1 MLSQDQECMV
11 FDFVRD
17 FSGWSYEG
25 LPLRCLHLTAGV
37 PDVAAQYTK
46 RSVVFVVSPTNK
58 SRPCGGVGFG
68 KGSGTHCYLLAVR
81 LFKAKLSRG

>member
-1 MLSQDQECMV
+1 VGVC
-11 FDFVRD
+11 FDFVHNLQ
-17 FSGWSYEG
+17 FG
-25 LPLRCLHLTAGV
+25 CLQVTVGV
-37 PDVAAQYTK
+37 PDVSAQYTK
-46 RSVVFVVSPTNK
+46 RSVVFVINPTNK